1 MNQTDKIKT
10 MVVAALLSAIGIIIP
25 MFAPK
30 VIIGPASFTLAS
42 HVPVFMAMFIS
53 APVAAVVA
61 IITSFGFL
69 LAGFPLVI
77 VLRAMTHLVFA
88 VGGAYLL
95 KKNGTYLRSIKTA
108 VPFGLAV
115 SAVHAAGE
123 VIVVTLFYFGG
134 AIPQNGYWFSVMLL
148 VGVGTLVHSMVDYA
162 IAVFIWKHV
171 QNVIKIPVCAKV

>member
-1 MNQTDKIKT
+1 MNRTDKVKT

-30 VIIGPASFTLAS
+30 IIIGPASFTLAS

-53 APVAAVVA
+53 PPVAAVVA
-61 IITSFGFL
+61 LITSFGFL

-95 KKNGTYLRSIKTA
+95 KKNGKYLCSAKTA

-115 SAVHAAGE
+115 SAVHAVCE
-123 VIVVTLFYFGG
+123 VIVVTFFYFGG
-134 AIPQNGYWFSVMLL
+134 GIPQNGYWVTVMLL
-148 VGVGTLVHSMVDYA
+148 VGIGTLVHSMVDYG
-162 IAVFIWKHV
+162 ISVFVWKHV
-171 QNVIKIPVCAKV
+171 QNVIKIPVCAKA